1 VNAVR
6 AHVWRRET
14 VRLPFVGAG
23 DKQTRESAIEQF
35 ASWVLQGPLRLLAEE
50 ITDAEKTRE
59 RHRALVS
66 LITDA
71 AEFAIKLFCNDA
83 HFILH
88 GLEKSGLYK
97 HIREDKSSLST
108 TLTAHHS
115 HRLGDED
122 DRLDDRP
129 PVILIEP
136 ALVMCRGANLDVEI
150 PDELI
155 VQPGVAVIE
164 DREAN

>member
-6 AHVWRRET
+6 AHEWRRET
-14 VRLPFVGAG
+14 VRLLFVEVC

-35 ASWVLQGPLRLLAEE
+35 ASWILQGPLRFLAEE
-50 ITDAEKTRE
+50 ITDAEKTCE

-71 AEFAIKLFCNDA
+71 AEFAIKLFCNEA

-97 HIREDKSSLST
+97 HIREDKPSLST

-122 DRLDDRP
+122 DRLDGRP

-136 ALVMCRGANLDVEI
+136 ALVMCPGANLRLEI
-150 PDELI
+150 PELI

-164 DREAN
+164 DRGQAE